1 MVEYLTNTDLV
12 ILASHISYVGQC
24 EFILNAFQSSHR
36 ICSPPDLDSPHLTL
50 TPVCWR
56 LCRHKKVIWSSRSWS
71 VDENNETSHY
81 CGLPWARWGLK
92 RDWCAAAEGLLV
104 HPPPKAL
111 WCAWISALLALCEQ
125 QPWCHGVSPERCTSV
140 WMVQLSC
147 LSSESIPSWKRPIG
161 IIKPNFWLH
170 TGPPCLTAFET

>member
-24 EFILNAFQSSHR
+24 EFILNAFRSSHR

-56 LCRHKKVIWSSRSWS
+56 LCRHKKVIWNSRSWS

-111 WCAWISALLALCEQ
+111 WCAWISALLGRGLCWHFLSGTLGATESLQ
-125 QPWCHGVSPERCTSV
+125 RGAHLYGWFSSPVSLQRV
-140 WMVQLSC
+140 FQVGRDL
-147 LSSESIPSWKRPIG
+147 
-161 IIKPNFWLH
+161 
-170 TGPPCLTAFET
+170 